1 MVLKLSD
8 GSNYLQLLSASD
20 FTWVEVGWLNGL
32 GEVTYAW
39 AGKVTVWDQA
49 YTLCVSHAVLICTQS
64 SYSDRA
70 LHSCS
75 SEVE

>member
-32 GEVTYAW
+32 GEVT
-39 AGKVTVWDQA
+39 VWDQA

-64 SYSDRA
+64 SYNDRA